1 VIADAAAQIYPLD
14 FLRRNA
20 QSADLVCFGGK
31 YMGAPHS
38 MGFVCGKRDMI
49 EAVTAHGF
57 IGPTPFGR
65 AMKVDRQEIVGLVA
79 AIEAWVNTDHEE
91 RLLQYGVRFGA
102 IEDAVKGVSGVK
114 ETKVVPVS
122 NFVGLMLHVVL
133 DTAKLGKSA
142 NDVFEELLDGSPR
155 IRTAVEGDDTI
166 TVNVHTLNEGEENV
180 IADRLRELLDV

>member
-1 VIADAAAQIYPLD
+1 
-14 FLRRNA
+14 
-20 QSADLVCFGGK
+20 
-31 YMGAPHS
+31 
-38 MGFVCGKRDMI
+38 
-49 EAVTAHGF
+49 
-57 IGPTPFGR
+57 
-65 AMKVDRQEIVGLVA
+65 
-79 AIEAWVNTDHEE
+79 
-91 RLLQYGVRFGA
+91 
-102 IEDAVKGVSGVK
+102 VK